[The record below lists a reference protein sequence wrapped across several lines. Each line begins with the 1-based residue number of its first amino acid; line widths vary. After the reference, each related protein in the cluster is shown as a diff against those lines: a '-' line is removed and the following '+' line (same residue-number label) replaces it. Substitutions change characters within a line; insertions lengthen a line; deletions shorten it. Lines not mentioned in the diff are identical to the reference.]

1 MTIPIVDHYVSYILE
16 HTSQE
21 HKDQMLYKY
30 MVSEHDGLTEE
41 EFIEKIKTYIGA

>member
-1 MTIPIVDHYVSYILE
+1 MTIPIVDHYVSYILD
-16 HTSQE
+16 HISQE

-41 EFIEKIKTYIGA
+41 EFIEKIQNYIGA